1 MTDVPHPESTP
12 QPEGPRTVLDERYA
26 FRGTYDTEPEGLC
39 RVRILAHR
47 GQPPVMVITELIDN
61 PSTSVTNLV
70 EILAAELIARHL
82 PHRFEVVG
90 EDPVTLIE
98 HYEPMR
104 SARTG
109 RRGHPTYDR
118 VTFQS
123 WAPRAIW
130 FGGQQRLA
138 LAEPDWRHLPDHEVR
153 QFLGEEADDLPQA
166 PLPPDGHLDA
176 DYDERQGG
184 YEED

>member
-1 MTDVPHPESTP
+1 MPEIP
-12 QPEGPRTVLDERYA
+12 QPELMPRPDGPIKVLDYEYA
-26 FRGTYDTEPEGLC
+26 FRGTWDWESEGRC
-39 RVRILAHR
+39 RVRLLEHQ

-61 PSTSVTNLV
+61 PSTSVTNMV
-70 EILAAELIARHL
+70 EILAAELIAKHL

-98 HYEPMR
+98 HYEPMH

-123 WAPRAIW
+123 WTPRRIW
-130 FGGQQRLA
+130 LGGQQRLS

-153 QFLGEEADDLPQA
+153 QFLGDEAGDLPQG
-166 PLPPDGHLDA
+166 PPPPDEHLEA
-176 DYDERQGG
+176 DYDDRQSGW
-184 YEED
+184 EE